1 MEKMKQMRERMSVAW
16 LGKRVLYA
24 GLLLAIMVSALPMAG
39 VSAQRAAADSLS
51 VAAIGPNQQGGTII
65 YTVRAGDTLASIAR
79 RYNTT
84 VAALAQLNGIANP
97 NRIYV
102 GQRLRVP
109 APGSGTP
116 TNPVRISF
124 PRGGV
129 SATVR
134 GTVTFPNRSCYLVAA
149 QAGQHMTV
157 TVTSAGQAANF
168 LITSVRNNTPLK
180 RLGNEDRTW
189 TVTLPVTGDYLICVA
204 TAAGTVTYDL
214 TVSIPPQRSDGAPIR
229 IQFAPGATSATV
241 RGSVTGVERQ
251 CYILRAMAGQVM
263 TVTVGSSGS
272 AASFSAV
279 GADGVPL
286 KRMEVGGPFAMLPLH
301 ATQDYTVCVGIPA
314 GTPATVYYDM
324 TVGVK

>member
-1 MEKMKQMRERMSVAW
+1 MKKTSERRIGAW
-16 LGKRVLYA
+16 FGTRMLYA
-24 GLLLAIMVSALPMAG
+24 GLLLAIIFSALPVAG
-39 VSAQRAAADSLS
+39 LAARQASAESLSAAAS
-51 VAAIGPNQQGGTII
+51 ATNHQGGTIV

-84 VAALAQLNGIANP
+84 VAILAQLNGIANP
-97 NRIYV
+97 NRIYI

-116 TNPVRISF
+116 ANPVRISF
-124 PRGGV
+124 PSGGI

-134 GTVTFPNRSCYLVAA
+134 GSVTFPNRSCYLVAA

-157 TVTSAGQAANF
+157 TITSAGQAANF

-180 RLGNEDRTW
+180 RLENEDRTW
-189 TVTLPVTGDYLICVA
+189 TATLPVTGDYLICVA
-204 TAAGTVTYDL
+204 TPAGTVSYDL
-214 TVSIPPQRSDGAPIR
+214 TVSIPPRRSDAAPIR
-229 IQFAPGATSATV
+229 IQFAPGGTSATV

-263 TVTVGSSGS
+263 TVTVGSSGNT
-272 AASFSAV
+272 ASFSAV

-286 KRMEVGGPFAMLPLH
+286 KRMEVGGPFAMMPLH
-301 ATQDYTVCVGIPA
+301 RTQDYTVCVGIPA

>member
-1 MEKMKQMRERMSVAW
+1 MKQMKKWVSVAW
-16 LGKRVLYA
+16 LGKRVLYT
-24 GLLLAIMVSALPMAG
+24 GLLLAIMVSALPLAG
-39 VSAQRAAADSLS
+39 ISAQQAAAGTLPA
-51 VAAIGPNQQGGTII
+51 VAIEANQQGGTIV

-79 RYNTT
+79 RHNTT

-97 NRIYV
+97 NRIFV

-109 APGSGTP
+109 TPGSGTP

-129 SATVR
+129 SAAVR

-180 RLGNEDRTW
+180 RLENEDRTW

-204 TAAGTVTYDL
+204 TAAGTVSYDL
-214 TVSIPPQRSDGAPIR
+214 TVSIPPRRSAGAPTR
-229 IQFAPGATSATV
+229 IQFAPGGTSATV

-263 TVTVGSSGS
+263 TVTVGSSGN

-286 KRMEVGGPFAMLPLH
+286 KRMEVGGPFTMLPLH

>member
-1 MEKMKQMRERMSVAW
+1 MKKMRERTNGAW
-16 LGKRVLYA
+16 FGKRALYV
-24 GLLLAIMVSALPMAG
+24 GLLLAILFNVLPMAG
-39 VSAQRAAADSLS
+39 VSAHQAAAGTLPGASIK
-51 VAAIGPNQQGGTII
+51 VQEQAGTIV
-65 YTVRAGDTLASIAR
+65 YTVRAGDTLALIAR

-84 VAALAQLNGIANP
+84 VAVLAQLNGIANP
-97 NRIYV
+97 NRIYI

-109 APGSGTP
+109 AAGSGTP
-116 TNPVRISF
+116 ANPVRISF
-124 PRGGV
+124 PAGGI

-134 GTVTFPNRSCYLVAA
+134 GSVTFPNRSCYLVAA

-168 LITSVRNNTPLK
+168 LITSVRNSAPLK
-180 RLGNEDRTW
+180 RLENEDRTW

-204 TAAGTVTYDL
+204 TAAGTVSYDL
-214 TVSIPPQRSDGAPIR
+214 TVSIPPRRSDAAPIR
-229 IQFAPGATSATV
+229 IQFAPGSTSATV

-251 CYILRAMAGQVM
+251 CYVLRALAGQVM
-263 TVTVGSSGS
+263 TVTVGSSGNT
-272 AASFSAV
+272 ASFSAV

-286 KRMEVGGPFAMLPLH
+286 KRMEVGGPFAMMPLH
-301 ATQDYTVCVGIPA
+301 RTQDYTVCVGIPA